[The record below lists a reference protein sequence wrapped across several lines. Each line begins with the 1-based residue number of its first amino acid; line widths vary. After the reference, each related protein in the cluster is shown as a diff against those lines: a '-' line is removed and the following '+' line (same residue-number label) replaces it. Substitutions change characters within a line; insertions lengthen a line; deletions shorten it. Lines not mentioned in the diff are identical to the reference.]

1 MHALSPPRTPACD
14 PFPHPLFWSKTL
26 DGARSSDPMS
36 RSPSQAVADDGQST
50 AEMVCESS
58 DAERFAVCCVT
69 YVGMELRQ
77 RSVSGGRRVVAAS
90 ADDGANSFGSSM
102 RESAAAAVVVADWRP
117 WRGGLRQ
124 MAARRRSWRRSRR
137 WTTIVSCRWIQSVI
151 GLETVVSKFPL
162 FKLGRWKML
171 TICRVFK
178 YFCL

>member
-1 MHALSPPRTPACD
+1 
-14 PFPHPLFWSKTL
+14 
-26 DGARSSDPMS
+26 MS

-102 RESAAAAVVVADWRP
+102 RESAAAAVVVADVAAMAWWP
-117 WRGGLRQ
+117 EANGG
-124 MAARRRSWRRSRR
+124 
-137 WTTIVSCRWIQSVI
+137 TKKK
-151 GLETVVSKFPL
+151 LEKESSL
-162 FKLGRWKML
+162 DYN
-171 TICRVFK
+171 C
-178 YFCL
+178 